1 MKLQSINPK
10 NQSRV
15 NKAIDW
21 MRKYEEANTKRD
33 LISDNLECDDEDSKE
48 WRIINRRC
56 EQAFDKYLDVM
67 DELPKGQQKAID
79 KFLNQ

>member
-1 MKLQSINPK
+1 MTLQSINPK

-48 WRIINRRC
+48 WRAINRRC

>member
-1 MKLQSINPK
+1 MTLQSINPK

-48 WRIINRRC
+48 WRAINRRC

-67 DELPKGQQKAID
+67 YELPKGQQKAID